1 MTDLCLSPAMLQL
14 REAHRAS
21 IGTSIDTRDN
31 LNGRMFW
38 ALKGPRFDANEFVA
52 QALELGAHHVVTEDG
67 MWEGHPKTTVVHD
80 VLTAMQELACVVRQ
94 EWDCPVLALTGSNG
108 KTTTKELVR
117 DVLGC
122 RFNVHATEGNL
133 NNHIG
138 VPLTLLRAPER
149 PEFVV
154 VEMGANHRGEI
165 KTLADIAL
173 PTHGYIT
180 NIGRAHLDGFGGE
193 EGVFLGKKEL
203 FDHLKKHSGQA
214 FVQQGDPKTILAASD
229 LTNTLNVNT
238 PLWTWTS
245 LSSSEAGGQ
254 INGPSGEAFQVHLEG
269 DYNLPNVVAA
279 LTIGRAFDVEV
290 SNAQEALT
298 AYHASNHRSQWMDTA
313 HNQVVLDAYNAN
325 PTSVSH
331 AVASFHARGHASAV
345 VFLGE
350 MGELGPS
357 SAGAHAEAVD
367 QVLGLGLE
375 LWTVGEGFKAS
386 FQERP
391 QAAWKHFPDF
401 EALKDHLEEH
411 PLTARQVLVK
421 GSRSA
426 GLERI
431 LPYL

>member
-1 MTDLCLSPAMLQL
+1 MTDSCLSPAMLQL

-52 QALELGAHHVVTEDG
+52 QALELGAQHIVTEDG
-67 MWEGHPKTTVVHD
+67 IWEGHPKTTVVHD

-117 DVLGC
+117 NVLAC

-149 PEFVV
+149 PEFVI

-203 FDHLKKHSGQA
+203 FDHLKQHNGQA
-214 FVQQGDPKTILAASD
+214 FVQQGDPKTILAASE
-229 LTNTLNVNT
+229 LTNTLDVNT

-245 LSSSEAGGQ
+245 PPSSEAGGQ

-279 LTIGRAFDVEV
+279 HTIGRAFEVEA
-290 SNAQEALT
+290 SHAQEALT
-298 AYHASNHRSQWMDTA
+298 AYHASNHRSQWVETT

-331 AVASFHARGHASAV
+331 AIASFHARGHESAV
-345 VFLGE
+345 VVLGE
-350 MGELGPS
+350 MGELGRA
-357 SAGAHAEAVD
+357 SASAHAEAAD
-367 QVLGLGLE
+367 KVLGLGIE
-375 LWTVGEGFKAS
+375 LITVGEGFKAS
-386 FQERP
+386 FQKTP
-391 QAAWKHFPDF
+391 HAAWKHFPDLK
-401 EALKDHLEEH
+401 ALKDHLEEH
-411 PLTARQVLVK
+411 PLIARQVLVK

-431 LPYL
+431 MPYL

>member
-1 MTDLCLSPAMLQL
+1 MLQL

-52 QALELGAHHVVTEDG
+52 QALELGAQHVVTEDG

-80 VLTAMQELACVVRQ
+80 VLAAMQELACVIRQ

-108 KTTTKELVR
+108 KTTTKELLR
-117 DVLGC
+117 DVLAR
-122 RFNVHATEGNL
+122 RFAVHATEGNL

-138 VPLTLLRAPER
+138 VPLTLLRAPR
-149 PEFVV
+149 QPGFVI

-165 KTLADIAL
+165 QCLANIAL

-180 NIGRAHLDGFGGE
+180 NIGRAHLEGFGGE

-203 FDHLKKHSGQA
+203 FDHLKRHQGQA
-214 FVQQGDPKTILAASD
+214 FVQQGDTKTIRAASE
-229 LTNTLNVNT
+229 LTNTIGVNT

-245 LSSSEAGGQ
+245 PISSEAGGE
-254 INGPSGEAFQVHLEG
+254 IKGPGGEAFQVHLEG

-279 LTIGRAFDVEV
+279 HTIGCAFDVE
-290 SNAQEALT
+290 SSHAQEALT
-298 AYHASNHRSQWMDTA
+298 AYHASNHRSQWIETTQ
-313 HNQVVLDAYNAN
+313 NQVVLDAYNAN

-331 AVASFHARGHASAV
+331 AVASFHTRDHASPV

-357 SAGAHAEAVD
+357 SASAHAEAAD
-367 QVLGLGLE
+367 QVLGLGIE

-386 FQERP
+386 FLERP
-391 QAAWKHFPDF
+391 HAAWKHFPDF
-401 EALKDHLEEH
+401 KALKDHLDEH

-431 LPYL
+431 MPYL